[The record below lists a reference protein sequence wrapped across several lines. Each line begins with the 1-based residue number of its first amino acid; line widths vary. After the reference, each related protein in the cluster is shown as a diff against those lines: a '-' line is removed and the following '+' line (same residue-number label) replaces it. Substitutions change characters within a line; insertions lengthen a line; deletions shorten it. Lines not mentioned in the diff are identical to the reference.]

1 MEHSHLFF
9 IHFAP
14 ALGYQFSQHI
24 MTRALDIIYQK
35 SATSTQAALF
45 SNLPRKM
52 MLLFLLV
59 IISSGSHAYRIGD
72 AVGILIRTTST
83 GISSSSVTNMIEA
96 YRHQLPRFGISTR
109 TSFDIRTLIRGPD
122 YLHAATTTTTMTME
136 EDANTNNK
144 QEQEPQQQHLRF
156 SISFDDGFHHIPWV
170 DIYNNNNNN
179 NSNKKYRVLESL
191 LVTIIYSSG
200 DGMIHA
206 VHRTVKYTTTTTTVP
221 KKFHVEYIWINEAD
235 VDIQDGI
242 LTMCVCVLVMSL
254 FGMIEAF
261 RAGTTTSSMTTL
273 SSSSSSYMD
282 NDREN
287 DGATRW
293 GGGRNTTNKYAL
305 HEA

>member
-1 MEHSHLFF
+1 
-9 IHFAP
+9 
-14 ALGYQFSQHI
+14 
-24 MTRALDIIYQK
+24 
-35 SATSTQAALF
+35 
-45 SNLPRKM
+45 

-83 GISSSSVTNMIEA
+83 GSSSSATNIIEA
-96 YRHQLPRFGISTR
+96 YRHQLPRFGTSTR
-109 TSFDIRTLIRGPD
+109 TSFDIRTLIHGPE
-122 YLHAATTTTTMTME
+122 YLHAATTTTTTMTME
-136 EDANTNNK
+136 EDANNIHK
-144 QEQEPQQQHLRF
+144 QEQEPQQQHLRL
-156 SISFDDGFHHIPWV
+156 SISFDDGFHHLPWV
-170 DIYNNNNNN
+170 DIYNKNNNNNN
-179 NSNKKYRVLESL
+179 NSNKKNRVLESL

-235 VDIQDGI
+235 VDIQNGI

-261 RAGTTTSSMTTL
+261 RAGTTTSSMTT
-273 SSSSSSYMD
+273 STSSSSYMD

-287 DGATRW
+287 DGATSW
-293 GGGRNTTNKYAL
+293 GGGRNSTNKYAL